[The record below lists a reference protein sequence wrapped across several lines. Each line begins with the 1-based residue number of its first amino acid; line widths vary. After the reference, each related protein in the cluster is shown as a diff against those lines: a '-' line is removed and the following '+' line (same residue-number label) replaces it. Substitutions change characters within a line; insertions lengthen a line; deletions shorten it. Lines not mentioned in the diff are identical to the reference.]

1 MGVHIS
7 VLLIKYRGYLEVL
20 KLRTTTDGFLI
31 NAKVQPG
38 ASSNRI
44 VGLYGSAL
52 KVAVTAPAEGGKAN
66 KALVKL
72 LAEQLD
78 IKTDSIEIVS
88 GHTSRTKT
96 LKISGCDPKKIQA
109 LCGD

>member
-1 MGVHIS
+1 M
-7 VLLIKYRGYLEVL
+7 L
-20 KLRTTTDGFLI
+20 KLRIAKDGFLI
-31 NAKVQPG
+31 NARVQPG

-52 KVAVTAPAEGGKAN
+52 KVAITAPAEDGKAN

-78 IKTDSIEIVS
+78 IKKDNIEIVS

-96 LKISGCDPKKIQA
+96 LKISGCNPKKIQA
-109 LCGD
+109 LCGN